1 MRHLGEKGNTG
12 YDASE
17 LSNILPGY
25 KFFSE
30 SRKTKRGGGVG
41 VFVGDEL
48 AGDVEVGAGTGEVCF
63 LEEVFEAIILKFPGL
78 IQSESSSRT
87 KDLIL
92 LVIYRQPGNNNTDMF
107 A

>member
-41 VFVGDEL
+41 DFVEDEL
-48 AGDVEVGAGTGEVCF
+48 VGDVEIGAGTG
-63 LEEVFEAIILKFPGL
+63 KFA
-78 IQSESSSRT
+78 
-87 KDLIL
+87 
-92 LVIYRQPGNNNTDMF
+92 F
-107 A
+107 